1 MEEQTTQQ
9 KSEQEDENSN
19 TKEVI
24 KADEQVVDLNDNNDE
39 VSSTSSLDSENDN
52 SDFEE
57 SEDIIDFEET
67 GYIMKPNEDHESE
80 SDYSLSSESIDSSPN
95 SYKNEKWSGYKV
107 NHFCF

>member
-19 TKEVI
+19 TKEV
-24 KADEQVVDLNDNNDE
+24 KKVDEEVDLNDNNDE

-67 GYIMKPNEDHESE
+67 GYIMKPNADHESE